1 MNLPNKLTL
10 SRIILS
16 PIFMALF
23 LIDNLYT
30 RYLAL
35 LVFSLAALT
44 DVYDGYLARKTGVI
58 TNFGKFMDPLADKL
72 LTSMAFISLVA
83 LGYAKAWMI
92 IVIVGREF
100 FITGLRSIAA
110 YKGIVIFPSILAQV
124 KTASQML
131 VIFIIL
137 VFINLKMTLLPA
149 GYNWTILTSPKMMRL
164 FDGMILVCVILTVA
178 TGIDYLVKN
187 GAILK
192 GVLR

>member
-23 LIDNLYT
+23 LIDSLYT

-35 LVFSLAALT
+35 LVFTLAALT
-44 DVYDGYLARKTGVI
+44 DVYDGYLARRTGVV

-72 LTSMAFISLVA
+72 LTSVAFISFVA

-92 IVIVGREF
+92 ILIVAREF
-100 FITGLRSIAA
+100 FITGLRSMAA
-110 YKGIVIFPSILAQV
+110 YKGIVILPSILAQV

-131 VIFIIL
+131 VIFLIL
-137 VFINLKMTLLPA
+137 VYINLKMTLLPV
-149 GYNWTILTSPKMMRL
+149 GYNWSIFTSPRTMKV
-164 FDGMILVCVILTVA
+164 FDGMILICVILTVG

-187 GAILK
+187 AAILK